1 MDNVTTDWRTRIWVT
16 ESIMTSAEDMK
27 RMVDLKECY
36 VWLDYV
42 SMPQPTAVI
51 RENDVRDE
59 MTQIKRQALLS
70 ASEKLMLAA
79 ESMEAYISACSFMLV
94 LTPDAYLEKSHNFG
108 RHGKPETPSLYS
120 WRTRGWCMLE
130 LIACVRCVVFCVR
143 ARSARIFTVIYLYR
157 SPYHTRTIIYR
168 YSPRR
173 EKKSS
178 L

>member
-1 MDNVTTDWRTRIWVT
+1 
-16 ESIMTSAEDMK
+16 
-27 RMVDLKECY
+27 MVDLKECY
-36 VWLDYV
+36 VWIDYV

-51 RENDVRDE
+51 RENDVSDE

-94 LTPDAYLEKSHNFG
+94 LTPDAYVEKHNFG

-130 LIACVRCVVFCVR
+130 LIACVSWLF
-143 ARSARIFTVIYLYR
+143 FF
-157 SPYHTRTIIYR
+157 SPPFSPLHTRTIHNYIQVLSEER
-168 YSPRR
+168 
-173 EKKSS
+173 KKV
-178 L
+178 LIVRNGIHGTPTWYVMT

>member
-130 LIACVRCVVFCVR
+130 LIACVSWLFFFLLHFHL
-143 ARSARIFTVIYLYR
+143 FTHEQFI
-157 SPYHTRTIIYR
+157 IIYR
-168 YSPRR
+168 YCLRNER
-173 EKKSS
+173 MCS

>member
-1 MDNVTTDWRTRIWVT
+1 
-16 ESIMTSAEDMK
+16 MTSAEDMK

-51 RENDVRDE
+51 RESDVRDE

-108 RHGKPETPSLYS
+108 RHGKPETPSLLLANERLVYVG
-120 WRTRGWCMLE
+120 THCMCTL
-130 LIACVRCVVFCVR
+130 CCVVVFER
-143 ARSARIFTVIYLYR
+143 EAREISCHLFVSFTL
-157 SPYHTRTIIYR
+157 SHTNNCIQVLSEER
-168 YSPRR
+168 
-173 EKKSS
+173 KKSS